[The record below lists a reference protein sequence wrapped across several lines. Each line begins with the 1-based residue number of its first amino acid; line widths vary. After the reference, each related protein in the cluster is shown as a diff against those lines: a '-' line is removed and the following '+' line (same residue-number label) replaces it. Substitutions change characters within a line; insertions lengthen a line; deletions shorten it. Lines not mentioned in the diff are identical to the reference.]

1 MAMNGIKVDR
11 LNAIRHYL
19 YVHGPS
25 SSQELVAAVGSS
37 IATLRRDLNLLE
49 EEGVIERVHGGARL
63 AAGSNVEVAFEER
76 EKENLRAKRVIAEAA
91 FQRLKPYST
100 IFLDAGTTVLQL
112 ARRLRIAPMPITVFT
127 NGLAVAQEL
136 LNVPKVKMMI
146 LGGQLRPENASV
158 IGPHA
163 EAMLD
168 RLWFDQLFLGT
179 GAISTDETIYSVDLG
194 EATLNAKMLAR
205 SAERFILVDAS
216 KFGHASTY
224 AVGPLSS
231 ATHVI
236 VDAAI
241 TADWRQRLANAG
253 IEFLIAGERQERGQ

>member
-11 LNAIRHYL
+11 LNAIRHHL
-19 YVHGPS
+19 YTHGPS
-25 SSQELVAAVGSS
+25 TSQDLVAAVGTS

-63 AAGSNVEVAFEER
+63 AAGTSVEVVFEER
-76 EKENLRAKRVIAEAA
+76 EKENLPAKRVIAEAA
-91 FQRLKPYST
+91 FERLKPYST

-136 LNVPKVKMMI
+136 INIPKIRVMI

-168 RLWFDQLFLGT
+168 RLWFDQLFLGA
-179 GAISTDETIYSVDLG
+179 GAISTDGTIYSVDLG
-194 EATLNAKMLAR
+194 EATLNTKMLAR
-205 SAERFILVDAS
+205 SAERIILVDAS
-216 KFGHASTY
+216 KFGHAATY
-224 AVGPLSS
+224 AVGPLAST
-231 ATHVI
+231 THMI

-241 TADWRQRLANAG
+241 TAEWRQRLANFG
-253 IEFLIAGERQERGQ
+253 VEFLIAGSGQGSVQ